1 MAERGV
7 GVHVG
12 HQAILAAVFIAAFV
26 AAAVAETLRP
36 LRKNGLLEPR
46 LRRVGRNL
54 AAGAL
59 SLAAV
64 TLLQAPVLAP
74 VAAWTAAR
82 GVGVLRL
89 VALPP
94 AVATV
99 LAILLLDYTLWHWHR
114 WNHRVPV
121 LWRFHV
127 VHHVDLEMDASTGVR
142 FHFGEMAL
150 SVLFRAV
157 QVVLIGPDPVAI
169 WIYQSLLFASVLFH
183 HSNTRLP
190 LGLERWLVRLVVTPR
205 MHGIHHS
212 DWKNE
217 TDSNWSSLFSAWD
230 YLHRTAVVSVPQVE
244 IEIGVPAY
252 RRPEDLTLGAILAL
266 PFARRREDWIDAD
279 GRQRIERPSAAS
291 RPGVLAP

>member
-1 MAERGV
+1 MGERGV

-12 HQAILAAVFIAAFV
+12 HQAILAAVFVVSFV
-26 AAAVAETLRP
+26 AAMVAETLRP

-46 LRRVGRNL
+46 LRRFGRNL
-54 AAGAL
+54 ATGSL
-59 SLAAV
+59 SFAAV

-74 VAAWTAAR
+74 IAAWTAAR
-82 GVGVLRL
+82 GVGLLRI
-89 VALPP
+89 VALPS
-94 AVATV
+94 AVETV
-99 LAILLLDYTLWHWHR
+99 LAILALDYTLWHWHR
-114 WNHRVPV
+114 WNHRVSF
-121 LWRFHV
+121 LWRFHA

-157 QVVLIGPDPVAI
+157 QVVLIGPSPLAI

-190 LGLERWLVRLVVTPR
+190 LAFERALVRVVVTPR

-217 TDSNWSSLFSAWD
+217 TDSNWSSLLSAWD
-230 YLHRTAVVSVPQVE
+230 YLHRTAVLSVLQAEVE
-244 IEIGVPAY
+244 IGLPAY
-252 RRPEDLTLGAILAL
+252 RRPDEVTLLRIVAM
-266 PFARRREDWIDAD
+266 PFRRQRLDWVGPD
-279 GRQRIERPSAAS
+279 GRPRIARPSPS
-291 RPGVLAP
+291 LPR